1 MPASRAQKAW
11 DDIVTVR
18 TGSLDI
24 KGAKKWAFRTQNG
37 KCNRCEGEL
46 CQIDEDN
53 MKAAEA
59 DGKLLFQLDHKVALQ
74 FGGCHRCP
82 GNHQALCS
90 RCHSWKCFHEMNAR
104 TAADQKG
111 TSNVTAIITSL
122 TSWQC
127 FTTFC
132 HTSPGCPIRP
142 PAHTHTAIARVTYVA
157 SIMASTINNNSLFNN
172 NS

>member
-24 KGAKKWAFRTQNG
+24 KGAKKLAFRTQNG

-111 TSNVTAIITSL
+111 TSTFNTHANYYKFNVLALFYYILPHQSGL
-122 TSWQC
+122 
-127 FTTFC
+127 
-132 HTSPGCPIRP
+132 PRP
-142 PAHTHTAIARVTYVA
+142 PARAHAHCHCTCKIPAC
-157 SIMASTINNNSLFNN
+157 STQKQRS
-172 NS
+172 